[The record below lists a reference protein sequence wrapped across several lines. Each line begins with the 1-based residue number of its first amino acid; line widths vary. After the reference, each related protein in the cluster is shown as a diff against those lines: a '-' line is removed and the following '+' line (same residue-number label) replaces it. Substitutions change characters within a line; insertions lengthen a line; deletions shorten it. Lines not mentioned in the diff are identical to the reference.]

1 MLENIVGVNT
11 PTPFRI
17 THFIPNSENSVCVS
31 PMMANRDAVN
41 AWQYTPACW
50 GVMANELAGDVMG
63 IA

>member
-17 THFIPNSENSVCVS
+17 THFIPNSENSVCVADDGES
-31 PMMANRDAVN
+31 RRRQCMAVH
-41 AWQYTPACW
+41 PSML